1 MRTFGL
7 LTLLVVAATLPAAD
21 PVPPTLVT
29 LNKPAATPDDIGK
42 AAGIPVVGVGGTF
55 PAAFDRVPFWTALEA
70 VAAKTGTRVALREN
84 GRRIALE
91 PRGLSVE
98 VSSVSGAFR
107 TVARQVTSRLNLE
120 LGQPVYD
127 VQLEA
132 HWEPRFPVFRVD
144 TVPTITRATDD
155 RNTKLTTTAT
165 KARSAPTGA
174 THALPVRLN
183 GLTRDS
189 RKITVLAGHYTV
201 VAADRMLAFRFD
213 NLAAKAPVSL
223 PPKDGVTATLTRVE
237 KDEQTWEVEVE
248 LKYPPGGPVFESFE
262 KDAWL
267 SENRLALV
275 SPDQKTFRTDDYEAR
290 GTVLIY
296 RFKEDAAKG
305 LANVAA
311 KGWAVVCETPAPLKE
326 FAVPFE
332 LKDIPL
338 G

>member
-1 MRTFGL
+1 MRTLGILFGL
-7 LTLLVVAATLPAAD
+7 ALAATLPAAD
-21 PVPPTLVT
+21 PVPPTVVT
-29 LNKPAATPDDIGK
+29 LTKADATAEDITK
-42 AAGIPVVGVGGTF
+42 ATGIPVVGPVTF

-70 VAAKTGTRVALREN
+70 AAAKTGTRVALREN

-91 PRGLSVE
+91 PRGSSAE

-120 LGQPVYD
+120 VGRPVYD

-144 TVPTITRATDD
+144 TVPTITRAADD
-155 RNTKLTTTAT
+155 RGTKLTTTAT

-174 THALPVRLN
+174 TQALPVRLD

-189 RKITVLAGHYTV
+189 RKISVLVGHYAV
-201 VAADRMLAFRFD
+201 VAADKMLAFRFD
-213 NLAAKAPVSL
+213 NLTAKAPVGL
-223 PPKDGVTATLTRVE
+223 PPKDGVTAVLNRVE
-237 KDEQTWEVEVE
+237 KDETTWEVEVE
-248 LKYPPGGPVFESFE
+248 LKYPPGGPAFESFE
-262 KDAWL
+262 ADAWL
-267 SENRLALV
+267 SENRLTLV
-275 SPDQKTFRTDDYEAR
+275 SPDQKAFRPDDYEAR
-290 GTVLIY
+290 GHTLIY
-296 RFKEDAAKG
+296 RFKEDGAKG

-311 KGWAVVCETPAPLKE
+311 KGWAVICETPAPLKE
-326 FAVPFE
+326 FTVPFE